1 MPSLK
6 KLGTIIIAIVVLVL
20 IAIAA
25 IFTLGGKSDGNGAQV
40 PMKNY
45 FNEEYGF
52 TFDYPEGYL
61 LSEHDLDGSA
71 QRKHHVITLIREED
85 SPAPKDGEGPP
96 AITIMVIQN
105 NLDKQT
111 TRQWVEGSAD
121 SNFKQSPDQGTATVK
136 VGGVDGLVYRWDG
149 LYAGET
155 TAVATANWIYAFSV
169 TFQKEDDDIVAD
181 YRKVVNS
188 VAYAR

>member
-1 MPSLK
+1 MRILNGK
-6 KLGTIIIAIVVLVL
+6 ILIIAILAVILV
-20 IAIAA
+20 AGAY
-25 IFTLGGKSDGNGAQV
+25 FMLGGSGGANDAPV

-61 LSEHDLDGSA
+61 LSERDLEGSA
-71 QRKHHVITLIREED
+71 QRKRHVITLIREED
-85 SPAPKDGEGPP
+85 SPAPVDGEGPP
-96 AITIMVIQN
+96 AITIQITQN

-121 SNFKQSPDQGTATVK
+121 SNFKLSPDQGTATVK
-136 VGGVDGLVYRWDG
+136 VGGMDGLVYRWDG

-155 TAVATANWIYAFSV
+155 TAVATSKWVYAFSV
-169 TFQKEDDDIVAD
+169 TFQNEDDDIVAD
-181 YRKVVNS
+181 YRKVINS
-188 VAYAR
+188 VAYER

>member
-1 MPSLK
+1 MSFKGKMLS
-6 KLGTIIIAIVVLVL
+6 IALLVL
-20 IAIAA
+20 
-25 IFTLGGKSDGNGAQV
+25 LGVGVFFMLGRESTPSGPK

-45 FNEEYGF
+45 FNQEYGI

-61 LSEHDLDGSA
+61 LSEQDLDGSA
-71 QRKHHVITLIREED
+71 QRKRHVITLIREED

-96 AITIMVIQN
+96 AISIMIVQN

-121 SNFKQSPDQGTATVK
+121 SNFKQSPDQGTAEVK
-136 VGGVDGLVYRWDG
+136 VGGVSGLVYRWDG
-149 LYAGET
+149 LYQGET
-155 TAVATANWIYAFSV
+155 TAVATPKWIYAFSV
-169 TFQKEDDDIVAD
+169 TFNKEDDDIVAD
-181 YRKVVNS
+181 YRSIINS